1 MSKLRPE
8 GGFTLVE
15 LLVALGLMS
24 LISLTLVGA
33 YRGIAQVS
41 DRFDKWQH
49 TLEDQRLFV
58 SAVTELLAMGYVPP
72 GAAGQERVFQ
82 PGSDQL
88 VWVGVMPP
96 RHALG
101 GKHIFRLAMEPAEP
115 GQPSKLVLRYT
126 PWSGLVPNW
135 TSSES
140 QTVLP
145 GIQSLRFAYFN
156 GVSPWQVS
164 QPDIAGG
171 PDRVRLSVQM
181 ASGAVVPQLV
191 LPFKAMKRASA
202 ASFGGGASR

>member
-1 MSKLRPE
+1 MSKFRHE
-8 GGFTLVE
+8 SGFTLVE

-49 TLEDQRLFV
+49 TVEDQRLFV
-58 SAVTELLAMGYVPP
+58 AAVTELLALGYVPP
-72 GAAGQERVFQ
+72 GNAGQERVFLA
-82 PGSDQL
+82 GSDQL

-96 RHALG
+96 RHARG
-101 GKHIFRLAMEPAEP
+101 GKHIFRLGMEPAEP
-115 GQPSKLVLRYT
+115 GQPARLVLRYT
-126 PWSGLVPNW
+126 PWLGLAPNW
-135 TSSES
+135 ESSES
-140 QTVLP
+140 QTVLT
-145 GIQSLRFAYFN
+145 GIQSLRFTYFN

-164 QPDIAGG
+164 QSDVAGG

-202 ASFGGGASR
+202 ASFGGGATR